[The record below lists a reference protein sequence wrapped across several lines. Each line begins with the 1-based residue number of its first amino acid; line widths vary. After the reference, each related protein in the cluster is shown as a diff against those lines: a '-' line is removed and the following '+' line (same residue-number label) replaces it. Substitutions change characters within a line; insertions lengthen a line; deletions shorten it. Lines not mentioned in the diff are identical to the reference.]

1 MSIIVR
7 AFVDVRGVGTNIIFS
22 GFFLPQQKFY
32 FTLEKRNAKILH
44 LALKTT
50 STLNAQKLYQ
60 ISFSLLH
67 FSILLAACKTIG
79 QFHLTLK

>member
-7 AFVDVRGVGTNIIFS
+7 AFVDVHGVGINIIFS
-22 GFFLPQQKFY
+22 VFLPQQKFY

-44 LALKTT
+44 LALKNT

-67 FSILLAACKTIG
+67 FSILLAGCKTIG